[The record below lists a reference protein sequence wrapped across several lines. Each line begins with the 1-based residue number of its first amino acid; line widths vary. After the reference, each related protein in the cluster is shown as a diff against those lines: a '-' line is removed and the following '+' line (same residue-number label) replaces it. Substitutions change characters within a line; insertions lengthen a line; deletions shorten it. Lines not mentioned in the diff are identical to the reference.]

1 MSSAGEGRAP
11 KWLLPVQLGYL
22 AALVVLALLHFHW
35 SWAHRLFGA
44 SLGPVPLAV
53 PWWGALGGITIS
65 LTGLFK
71 HSDSWERRYETWHI
85 ARPIMGA
92 IMGSVGYLIFI
103 VVIRSTGA
111 SAPTTT
117 GTGGAAFDLVA
128 FLVGYRE
135 AVFREL
141 LRKAVDVLLSP
152 GSSSSG
158 PNGATTEEV
167 ATQVTTK
174 DAEGADG

>member
-1 MSSAGEGRAP
+1 MLS
-11 KWLLPVQLGYL
+11 LQLVYV
-22 AALVVLALLHFHW
+22 AALVVLALLHSHW
-35 SWAHRLFGA
+35 TWAHRLVGA

-71 HSDSWERRYETWHI
+71 HATSWERRFEAWHV
-85 ARPIMGA
+85 ARPVMGA

-117 GTGGAAFDLVA
+117 GVGGAAFDLVA

-135 AVFREL
+135 EVFREL
-141 LRKAVDVLLSP
+141 LRKAVDILLSP
-152 GSSSSG
+152 GSSARSRNEGLTDNTVS
-158 PNGATTEEV
+158 GAT
-167 ATQVTTK
+167 AD
-174 DAEGADG
+174 DADKADG